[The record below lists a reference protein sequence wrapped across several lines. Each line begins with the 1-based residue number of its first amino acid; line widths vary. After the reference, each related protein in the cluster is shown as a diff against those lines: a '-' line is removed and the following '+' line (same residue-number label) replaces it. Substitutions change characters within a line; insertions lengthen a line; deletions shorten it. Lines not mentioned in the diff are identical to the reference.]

1 MLTFADRV
9 KESAAVSGAGAY
21 ILNGA
26 VPGHQGFVEALGGD
40 RRCAWCAERGS
51 LWEVGEGIVD
61 AAGGTLSRERILSS
75 SNAGAAVDWPAG
87 SVVALFCV
95 APAEVIQ
102 RGVRSG
108 VTVTTPGMLRV
119 QPGSARW
126 YPPMAV
132 TFTAWEA
139 WVGQAPGGV
148 AAQFT
153 LRKNGLSVA
162 FGSIVAG
169 SQRMSHDA
177 ISLSLT
183 PDDWLTLDITQTGV
197 SPPGSDLTV
206 RLIP

>member
-9 KESAAVSGAGAY
+9 KESAAVFGAGAY
-21 ILNGA
+21 VLNGA
-26 VPGHQGFVEALGGD
+26 VPGHQSFVEAIGGNQ
-40 RRCAWCAERGS
+40 RCAWCAERGS

-75 SNAGAAVDWPAG
+75 SNGGVAVDWPAG

-95 APAEVIQ
+95 APAEVVQ

-119 QPGSARW
+119 QTGSARW

-132 TFTAWEA
+132 TFTTWEA
-139 WVGQAPGGV
+139 WLGQAPGGI

-153 LRKNGLSVA
+153 LRKNGLAVA
-162 FGSIVAG
+162 SGSIAAG
-169 SQRMSHDA
+169 NQRMLHEA

-197 SPPGSDLTV
+197 SPPGADLTV

>member
-26 VPGHQGFVEALGGD
+26 VPGHQGFIEALGGD

-51 LWEVGEGIVD
+51 LWEVGEGLVD
-61 AAGGTLSRERILSS
+61 AAGGTISRERILSS
-75 SNAGAAVDWPAG
+75 SNGGAAVDWPAG

-119 QPGSARW
+119 QPGVARW

-132 TFTAWEA
+132 IFTAWEA

-148 AAQFT
+148 AALFT
-153 LRKNGLSVA
+153 LRKNGLAVA
-162 FGSIVAG
+162 SGSIAAG
-169 SQRMSHDA
+169 SYRMSHEA

-183 PDDWLTLDITQTGV
+183 PDDWLTLDLTQTGV